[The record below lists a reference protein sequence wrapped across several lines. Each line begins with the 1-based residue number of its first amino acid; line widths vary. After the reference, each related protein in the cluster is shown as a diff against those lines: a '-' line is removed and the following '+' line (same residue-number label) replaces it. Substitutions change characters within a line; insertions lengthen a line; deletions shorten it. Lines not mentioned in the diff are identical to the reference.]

1 MVELNK
7 KKRKKRKSS
16 RSKKPNQQP
25 KKLLSRKLKHQR
37 MKLWRNRKGERIPG
51 PDRASCKIR
60 EMKLRRKSLRPRR
73 RGRFTFL
80 QQSLTKPRPQPVAS

>member
-1 MVELNK
+1 MVELSK

-37 MKLWRNRKGERIPG
+37 MKLWRNRKEERIPG
-51 PDRASCKIR
+51 PDRAYFKIR
-60 EMKLRRKSLRPRR
+60 EMKPRRKSLRPRR